1 MALRFLNRKFSS
13 LEFKDDPGYSAT
25 LSTISTG
32 LNAGATIMFKTIIP
46 GKVSEEKMIPYMR
59 TFIVLFGA
67 FITGGALT
75 FQFVSGTIIG
85 FSMMV
90 LG

>member
-1 MALRFLNRKFSS
+1 
-13 LEFKDDPGYSAT
+13 
-25 LSTISTG
+25 
-32 LNAGATIMFKTIIP
+32 MFKTIIP
-46 GKVSEEKMIPYMR
+46 GKVSEERLIPYMR
-59 TFIVLFGA
+59 IFIIVFGC